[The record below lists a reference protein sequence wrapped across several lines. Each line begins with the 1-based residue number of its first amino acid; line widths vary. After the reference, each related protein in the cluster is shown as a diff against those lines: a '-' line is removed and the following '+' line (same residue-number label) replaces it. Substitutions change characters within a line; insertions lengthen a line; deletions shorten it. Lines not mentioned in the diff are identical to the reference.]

1 MVNVLDRALEHAG
14 VIDAGRGVERAGRGE
29 EGRKRSVS
37 KKEKGGQLMFWC
49 CQGRR
54 MGFEAEGQ
62 GFKV

>member
-1 MVNVLDRALEHAG
+1 M
-14 VIDAGRGVERAGRGE
+14 IDAGRGVERAGRGE